1 MGQYFKFICLLN
13 ETFLQ
18 FIEIFCHEGGSKFLE
33 MARVNNYYMLRME
46 KLLSRGGLWY
56 KQRVVLAGEY
66 AKNEKN
72 HEVNLHILTLSQ
84 SDTGYITDVT
94 AQNINPNTSRDK
106 CIEEYCAKEN
116 EFRYIINHDTF
127 QYVDKQKC
135 TTKIHPLAILLEEG
149 YNNCGEWSRQ
159 RLSVQNDIPEN
170 FTEYELDENDY
181 EYLSREKNF

>member
-18 FIEIFCHEGGSKFLE
+18 FIEIFYHEGGSKFLE

-72 HEVNLHILTLSQ
+72 HEVNLHVLTLNQ

-94 AQNINPNTSRDK
+94 AQNINPNTTSDK

-170 FTEYELDENDY
+170 FTEYELDESDY

>member
-1 MGQYFKFICLLN
+1 MGQYFRFVCLLN

-33 MARVNNYYMLRME
+33 MAGVNNYYMLRME
-46 KLLSRGGLWY
+46 KLLSQGGLWY

-84 SDTGYITDVT
+84 SDTEYKSDVT
-94 AQNINPNTSRDK
+94 AQNINPNTTRDK
-106 CIEEYCAKEN
+106 CIKEYCAKEN
-116 EFRYIINHDTF
+116 EFRYIINHDKY

-149 YNNCGEWSRQ
+149 YNNTGEWSSQ

-170 FTEYELDENDY
+170 FTEYELDESDY